1 MGGMISAWRTLGQD
15 PSVLKQKVKPGTAKR
30 MLAFALPYAG
40 LLAVF
45 LLVVI
50 VDASIAIVNPLLFR
64 QIINNG
70 ILKGNAPLVIHFA
83 IVIGCLGLCD
93 GALGIAQTF
102 LSSKIGAE
110 IVLSLRNRLFQHIQQ
125 MPLAFFTRTQ
135 TGALVSR
142 LNTDV
147 QGART
152 AFTDI
157 LSNVVG
163 NLITVLLILAAMFVL
178 SWRISLGALVLLPI
192 FVFPARFWGRK
203 LQAIMRETYDLA
215 GKMNNLMVERFNVAG
230 ALLSKLFGRPEDDAR
245 AFEEKA
251 QRVSDISIKVAIY
264 SRLFFTALAV
274 VATVASALAYGWGGV
289 LAVHHVLDVGTVVA
303 LTAYLARLYAPLVGL
318 SNVQVSIMTALVSF
332 ERVFEVLD
340 LPPMIQESAHAVP
353 IPPGPASIEFDRV
366 SFRYPAASEVSL
378 ASLESIAVPDK
389 RPQTTVLHDISFRVA
404 PGQLVA
410 LVGPSGA
417 GKTTI
422 THLVPRLYDAQS
434 GVVRIGGVDVRDLQL
449 DSLNRRIGIVTQDA
463 HLFHDTIRANL
474 LYARPEA
481 TDDAAPAPLCATRR
495 FSPSSKPCPTSSTPW
510 SASAATASP
519 AARSS
524 ALLLPASS
532 SKPPTS
538 SSSTRPPPISIPNP
552 KPPSSAP
559 SKPPS
564 PDAPP
569 SSSPIASPPSS
580 RQTKFSSCRTAA
592 SSSAAPTPPSC
603 WSQESTPTS
612 TAANSPKL
620 RKEKTSRSQ
629 DRHKGCSRRQPFA
642 PGVRQ
647 RQKAGSPTRSFWN
660 GR

>member
-1 MGGMISAWRTLGQD
+1 MGGMISAWRSLGQD
-15 PSVLKQKVKPGTAKR
+15 PSVLKQKIKPGTAR
-30 MLAFALPYAG
+30 RTLAFALPYAG

-50 VDASIAIVNPLLFR
+50 VDASITVINPLLFR

-70 ILKGNAPLVIHFA
+70 ILKGNAPLIIHFA
-83 IVIGCLGLCD
+83 IIVGCLGLCD

-163 NLITVLLILAAMFVL
+163 NLITVLLILGAMFVL
-178 SWRISLGALVLLPI
+178 SWRISLGAVVLLPI
-192 FVFPARFWGRK
+192 FVLPARFWGRK

-230 ALLSKLFGRPEDDAR
+230 ALLAKLFGRPEEDAR
-245 AFEEKA
+245 AFQEKA

-303 LTAYLARLYAPLVGL
+303 LTAYLARLYAPLLGL

-340 LPPMIQESAHAVP
+340 LPPMIRESAHPVP
-353 IPPGPASIEFDRV
+353 IPPGPASIEFDHV

-389 RPQTTVLHDISFRVA
+389 RPQTTVLHDISFRIA
-404 PGQLVA
+404 SGQLVA

-434 GVVRIGGVDVRDLQL
+434 GAVRINGVDVRDLQL
-449 DSLNRRIGIVTQDA
+449 DSLNRRIGIVTQEA

-474 LYARPEA
+474 LYARPDATDEQLRAALRDAQILDLVESLPDQLDTMVGERGYRFSGGEKQRLAIARLLLKAPDIVILDEA
-481 TDDAAPAPLCATRR
+481 TAHLD
-495 FSPSSKPCPTSSTPW
+495 
-510 SASAATASP
+510 SASEAAIQRALETALAGRTSMVI
-519 AARSS
+519 AHRLSTILKADEILVVQNGRIVQRGAHA
-524 ALLLPASS
+524 ALLLEPGIY
-532 SKPPTS
+532 T
-538 SSSTRPPPISIPNP
+538 
-552 KPPSSAP
+552 
-559 SKPPS
+559 
-564 PDAPP
+564 D
-569 SSSPIASPPSS
+569 
-580 RQTKFSSCRTAA
+580 
-592 SSSAAPTPPSC
+592 
-603 WSQESTPTS
+603 
-612 TAANSPKL
+612 L
-620 RKEKTSRSQ
+620 Y
-629 DRHKGCSRRQPFA
+629 RRQFA
-642 PGVRQ
+642 EAPERKDHQV
-647 RQKAGSPTRSFWN
+647 AGPA
-660 GR
+660 

>member
-1 MGGMISAWRTLGQD
+1 MGGMISAWRSLGQD
-15 PSVLKQKVKPGTAKR
+15 PSVLKQKIKPGTAR
-30 MLAFALPYAG
+30 RTLAFALPYAG

-50 VDASIAIVNPLLFR
+50 VDASITVINPLLFR

-83 IVIGCLGLCD
+83 IIVGCLGLCD

-163 NLITVLLILAAMFVL
+163 NLITVLLILGAMFVL
-178 SWRISLGALVLLPI
+178 SWRISLGAVVLLPI
-192 FVFPARFWGRK
+192 FVLPARFWGRK

-230 ALLSKLFGRPEDDAR
+230 ALLSKLFGRPEEDAR
-245 AFEEKA
+245 AFQEKA

-303 LTAYLARLYAPLVGL
+303 LTAYLARLYAPLLGL

-340 LPPMIQESAHAVP
+340 LPPMIRESAHPVP

-366 SFRYPAASEVSL
+366 SFRYPSASEVSL
-378 ASLESIAVPDK
+378 ASLESIAVPDQ
-389 RPQTTVLHDISFRVA
+389 RPQTTVLHDISFRIA
-404 PGQLVA
+404 SGQLVA

-422 THLVPRLYDAQS
+422 THLVPRLYNAQS
-434 GVVRIGGVDVRDLQL
+434 GAVRINGIDVRDLQL
-449 DSLNRRIGIVTQDA
+449 DSLNRRIGIVTQEA

-474 LYARPEA
+474 LYARPDATDEQFRAALRDAQILDLVESLPDQLDTMVGERGYRFSGGEKQRLAIARLLLKAPDIVILDEA
-481 TDDAAPAPLCATRR
+481 TAHLDSESEAAIQRALETALAGRTSMVIAHRLSTILKADEILVVQNGRIVQRGAHAT
-495 FSPSSKPCPTSSTPW
+495 
-510 SASAATASP
+510 
-519 AARSS
+519 
-524 ALLLPASS
+524 LLLEPGIY
-532 SKPPTS
+532 T
-538 SSSTRPPPISIPNP
+538 
-552 KPPSSAP
+552 
-559 SKPPS
+559 
-564 PDAPP
+564 D
-569 SSSPIASPPSS
+569 
-580 RQTKFSSCRTAA
+580 
-592 SSSAAPTPPSC
+592 
-603 WSQESTPTS
+603 
-612 TAANSPKL
+612 L
-620 RKEKTSRSQ
+620 Y
-629 DRHKGCSRRQPFA
+629 RRQFA
-642 PGVRQ
+642 EVPERNDHQV
-647 RQKAGSPTRSFWN
+647 ADPV
-660 GR
+660 

>member
-1 MGGMISAWRTLGQD
+1 MGGMISAWRSLGQD
-15 PSVLKQKVKPGTAKR
+15 PSVLKQKIKPGTAR
-30 MLAFALPYAG
+30 RTLAFALPYAG

-50 VDASIAIVNPLLFR
+50 VDASITVINPLLFR

-70 ILKGNAPLVIHFA
+70 ILKGNAPLIIHFA
-83 IVIGCLGLCD
+83 IIVGCLGLCD

-163 NLITVLLILAAMFVL
+163 NLITVLLILGAMFVL
-178 SWRISLGALVLLPI
+178 SWRISLGAVVLLPI
-192 FVFPARFWGRK
+192 FVLPARFWGRK

-230 ALLSKLFGRPEDDAR
+230 ALLAKLFGRPEEDAR
-245 AFEEKA
+245 AFQEKA

-303 LTAYLARLYAPLVGL
+303 LTAYLARLYAPLLGL

-340 LPPMIQESAHAVP
+340 LPPMIRESAHPVP
-353 IPPGPASIEFDRV
+353 IPPGPASIEFDHV

-389 RPQTTVLHDISFRVA
+389 RPQTTVLHDISFRIA
-404 PGQLVA
+404 SGQLVA

-434 GVVRIGGVDVRDLQL
+434 GAVRINGVDVRDLQL
-449 DSLNRRIGIVTQDA
+449 DSLNRRIGIVTQEA

-474 LYARPEA
+474 LYARPDATDEQLRAALRDAQILDLVESLPDQLDTMVGERGYRFSGGEKQRLAIARLLLKAPDIVILDEA
-481 TDDAAPAPLCATRR
+481 TAHLD
-495 FSPSSKPCPTSSTPW
+495 
-510 SASAATASP
+510 SASEAAIQRALETALAGRTSMVI
-519 AARSS
+519 AHRLSTILKADEILVVQNGRIVQRGTHA
-524 ALLLPASS
+524 ALLVEPGIYTDLY
-532 SKPPTS
+532 
-538 SSSTRPPPISIPNP
+538 
-552 KPPSSAP
+552 
-559 SKPPS
+559 
-564 PDAPP
+564 
-569 SSSPIASPPSS
+569 
-580 RQTKFSSCRTAA
+580 
-592 SSSAAPTPPSC
+592 
-603 WSQESTPTS
+603 
-612 TAANSPKL
+612 
-620 RKEKTSRSQ
+620 
-629 DRHKGCSRRQPFA
+629 RRQFA
-642 PGVRQ
+642 EAPERKDQQV
-647 RQKAGSPTRSFWN
+647 AGPA
-660 GR
+660 